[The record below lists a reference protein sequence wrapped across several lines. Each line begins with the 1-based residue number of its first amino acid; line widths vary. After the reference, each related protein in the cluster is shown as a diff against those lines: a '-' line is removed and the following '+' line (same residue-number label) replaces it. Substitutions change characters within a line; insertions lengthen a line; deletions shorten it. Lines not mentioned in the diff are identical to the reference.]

1 MKYNQLA
8 VKSNK
13 SANRVGRGISAGQGK
28 TAGRGTK
35 GQNARTGGGTRPG
48 FEGGQ
53 TPLYMRIPKLP
64 GFRSLKPK
72 SYEVKTGSLNKFSGS
87 VSNTELYEA
96 GLIDNVYANVKIIS
110 GGDVTKKLNVTLQ
123 GATKTA
129 ITQIEKAGGKF
140 TAIPRPKKIAS
151 KKDNK

>member
-72 SYEVKTGSLNKFSGS
+72 SYEVKTGSLNKFSGT

-96 GLIDNVYANVKIIS
+96 GLIDNIYANVKVIS
-110 GGDVTKKLNVTLQ
+110 GGDVSKKLNVTLQ

-129 ITQIEKAGGKF
+129 IAQIEKAGGQF
-140 TAIPRPKKIAS
+140 TVIQRPKKITS

>member
-1 MKYNQLA
+1 MKYNQLE

-13 SANRVGRGISAGQGK
+13 STNRVGRGISAGQGK

-53 TPLYMRIPKLP
+53 TPLYMRVPKLP

-72 SYEVKTGSLNKFSGS
+72 SYEVKTGSLNIFTGT
-87 VSNTELYEA
+87 VSNKELYEA
-96 GLIDNVYANVKIIS
+96 GLIGDAYSNVKIIS
-110 GGDVTKKLNVTLQ
+110 GGDLTKKLNVSLQ
-123 GATKTA
+123 GATKSSVA
-129 ITQIEKAGGKF
+129 LIEKAGGKF
-140 TAIPRPKKIAS
+140 TVIDRPKRTSS
-151 KKDNK
+151 KKEK